1 MIKLYIS
8 IKKPDNLG
16 KTVLKIMFKFT
27 NARAKVFHLGMIVYW
42 LIIYNQIVMAA
53 FYFFSIKYNISKDFK
68 ETEIVSIY
76 KLHAKTGFR
85 HPTQH
90 DKNNKKYIFSYIK
103 LLFNLIYF

>member
-53 FYFFSIKYNISKDFK
+53 NIISLKILK
-68 ETEIVSIY
+68 KQ
-76 KLHAKTGFR
+76 KLFLYISFMLKTRFR